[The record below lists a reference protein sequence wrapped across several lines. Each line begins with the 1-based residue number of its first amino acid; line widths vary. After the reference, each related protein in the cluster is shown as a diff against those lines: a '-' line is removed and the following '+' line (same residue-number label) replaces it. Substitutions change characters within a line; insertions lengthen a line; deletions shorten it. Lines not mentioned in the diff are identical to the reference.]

1 MANIVTYPLEDN
13 YKTKLT
19 QEWNW
24 SSTWSI
30 YVKETPWFTLP
41 SWYSFYVTISPN
53 TSRQQ
58 VVLVDWFNVSAKT
71 LNISDSTVDKWPWLA
86 YTASTHPVWSEVII
100 SDPYITW
107 KVMIDS
113 INSKFDNDGWNGGT
127 SFDLQINWSNFRI
140 RKDWN
145 NMKFTDDTQAEVS
158 LSTLAAAAGADHK
171 FLISVTDTT
180 AWYLNSKLTAWD
192 WISKTTVNPWGDESI
207 DLDIDLSDTTIFS
220 ATQVSG
226 KVPLLNGSG
235 RVTALINWQSDW
247 SATSWEK
254 WLVEMATD
262 AEVITGT
269 DQTRYVNPKQARD
282 NFWREIVAWT
292 TTTLVSLPTTR
303 EPRSTSYQEFKRF
316 TVWSV
321 YKPWIYTTSYDYGL
335 WSAGSGTS
343 YFDLRLNWT
352 SFDTLVLP
360 INWTNQSGTRSVN
373 VSLSAWDV
381 VSLWSYRTNSTW
393 WQPDLSNFLCRYT
406 FRLIPQQTITAT
418 GNID

>member
-1 MANIVTYPLEDN
+1 
-13 YKTKLT
+13 
-19 QEWNW
+19 
-24 SSTWSI
+24 
-30 YVKETPWFTLP
+30 
-41 SWYSFYVTISPN
+41 
-53 TSRQQ
+53 
-58 VVLVDWFNVSAKT
+58 
-71 LNISDSTVDKWPWLA
+71 
-86 YTASTHPVWSEVII
+86 
-100 SDPYITW
+100 
-107 KVMIDS
+107 
-113 INSKFDNDGWNGGT
+113 
-127 SFDLQINWSNFRI
+127 
-140 RKDWN
+140 
-145 NMKFTDDTQAEVS
+145 
-158 LSTLAAAAGADHK
+158 
-171 FLISVTDTT
+171 
-180 AWYLNSKLTAWD
+180 
-192 WISKTTVNPWGDESI
+192 
-207 DLDIDLSDTTIFS
+207 
-220 ATQVSG
+220 
-226 KVPLLNGSG
+226 
-235 RVTALINWQSDW
+235 LINWQSDW